1 MLCDLLYYPTVYKG
15 FFFSFWYNFFS
26 KFLEWVIFFLIS
38 IMDKSCEVDMILLL
52 RNRVIIIQFQ
62 LVHNEIVLL

>member
-1 MLCDLLYYPTVYKG
+1 
-15 FFFSFWYNFFS
+15 
-26 KFLEWVIFFLIS
+26 
-38 IMDKSCEVDMILLL
+38 MDKSCEVDMILLL